1 MKPVASVVVRARNE
15 AAMLGRLLAG
25 IRLQDA
31 GEVETI
37 LVDSGSTD
45 DTRAI
50 ALDGGCRVIDIPHAS
65 FTYGR
70 ALNIGCDAA
79 RAPVC
84 VFVSAHCIPAND
96 RWLSRLLLPLQDRA
110 VAGVYGKQLP
120 LPVTLAYE
128 QRNLL
133 TGFPIGSRRQTSSY
147 FFHNANSAVRRDVWE
162 RLPFDETLTGLED
175 RHWARRSI
183 ADGYTIVY
191 EPLAMVYHHHTETLS
206 QIYGRWWN
214 EGRALSRLEPG
225 FRQSRARFLLN
236 YVRAVQRDARF
247 VRRHGLSWRTLAAT
261 LPQRFMEQY
270 GTYRGVAAEGGY
282 GGFHRAGAPHPG
294 DHLA

>member
-1 MKPVASVVVRARNE
+1 MKPVASVIVRARNE

-79 RAPVC
+79 QAPVC

-120 LPVTLAYE
+120 LEGTLPYE

-133 TGFPIGSRRQTSSY
+133 AGFPFGSRRQTSHA
-147 FFHNANSAVRRDVWE
+147 FFHNANAALRRDVWE
-162 RLPFDETLTGLED
+162 RTPFDETLPGLED
-175 RHWARRSI
+175 RDWARRVL
-183 ADGYTIVY
+183 AAGWQLVY
-191 EPLAMVYHHHTETLS
+191 EPLAMVYHRHTETLG
-206 QIYGRWWN
+206 QIYTRSFR
-214 EGRALSRLEPG
+214 EGVALRRLDPG
-225 FRQSRARFLLN
+225 FAQSPTRFVVN
-236 YVRAVQRDARF
+236 YLRGVQRDVRF
-247 VRRHGLSWRTLAAT
+247 VRRYGRSWRALGV
-261 LPQRFMEQY
+261 LVPQRFMEVY
-270 GTYRGVAAEGGY
+270 GTYRGVNHGS
-282 GGFHRAGAPHPG
+282 
-294 DHLA
+294 

>member
-1 MKPVASVVVRARNE
+1 MTPVASVIVRARNE
-15 AAMLGRLLAG
+15 AAMIGRVLAG
-25 IRLQDA
+25 LQLQDC

-50 ALDGGCRVIDIPHAS
+50 AVDRGCRVLDIPPSS

-70 ALNIGCDAA
+70 ALNIGCAA
-79 RAPVC
+79 AHAPVC

-96 RWLSRLLLPLQDRA
+96 RWLSRLLLPMEDRA

-133 TGFPIGSRRQTSSY
+133 TGFPVGSRRQTSSY

-162 RLPFDETLTGLED
+162 RLPFDEALPGLED
-175 RHWARRSI
+175 RDWARRAI

-191 EPLAMVYHHHTETLS
+191 EPVAMVYHHHAETLA
-206 QIYGRWWN
+206 QIYGRWRR
-214 EGRALSRLEPG
+214 EGQALRRLEPG
-225 FRQSRARFLLN
+225 FRQSRGRFLLN

-247 VRRHGLSWRTLAAT
+247 VRRRGLSWRTLVAT

-270 GTYRGVAAEGGY
+270 GTYRGVDARNGSDRG
-282 GGFHRAGAPHPG
+282 
-294 DHLA
+294 